1 MGRLENKNKRR
12 TQVLQKKKK
21 SPKSTPDTAKEVL
34 ETTEVVP
41 ETPQEAACVRSSG
54 DGVDTPKLDLNG
66 TFEVASNLQQTMLD
80 PSTPVTYEPI
90 PMETENNIGVTT
102 TPKQNRI
109 PTTELKHDS
118 SYKPVL
124 FDSPVDFQETKKV
137 GRHVQRNTRK
147 FKLHNPS
154 DNQHF

>member
-1 MGRLENKNKRR
+1 MLLSFNKYNFDRFIKKS
-12 TQVLQKKKK
+12 QKKKK

-80 PSTPVTYEPI
+80 PSTPVTY
-90 PMETENNIGVTT
+90 GLL
-102 TPKQNRI
+102 
-109 PTTELKHDS
+109 LK
-118 SYKPVL
+118 
-124 FDSPVDFQETKKV
+124 
-137 GRHVQRNTRK
+137 
-147 FKLHNPS
+147 
-154 DNQHF
+154 